1 MGIVRWFTTTIQSSS
16 EEVTTMTDK
25 ALLEKAIKAK
35 GVKKAFLAEQI
46 GLTPAG
52 FCNCLNNRA
61 EFKASQIN
69 TLCEILDIVD
79 LAEKEAIFFAD
90 FGG

>member
-1 MGIVRWFTTTIQSSS
+1 
-16 EEVTTMTDK
+16 MTNK
-25 ALLEKAIKAK
+25 ELLEKAIKAK
-35 GVKKAFLAEQI
+35 GVKKAFLAEKI
-46 GLTPAG
+46 GLSPAG

-69 TLCEILDIVD
+69 TLCEILGIES

-90 FGG
+90 SGV

>member
-1 MGIVRWFTTTIQSSS
+1 
-16 EEVTTMTDK
+16 MTNK
-25 ALLEKAIKAK
+25 ELLEKAIRDN
-35 GVKKAFLAEQI
+35 GLKKSFLAEKI

-69 TLCEILDIVD
+69 TLCELLGITD
-79 LAEKEAIFFAD
+79 LSTKEAIFFAPD
-90 FGG
+90 GV

>member
-1 MGIVRWFTTTIQSSS
+1 
-16 EEVTTMTDK
+16 MTNK
-25 ALLEKAIKAK
+25 ELLEKAIKDS
-35 GVKKAFLAEQI
+35 GLKKVFLAEKI

-69 TLCEILDIVD
+69 TLCELLGITD
-79 LAEKEAIFFAD
+79 LSTKEAIFFAQ
-90 FGG
+90 

>member
-1 MGIVRWFTTTIQSSS
+1 
-16 EEVTTMTDK
+16 MTNK
-25 ALLEKAIKAK
+25 KKLEQAIRAS
-35 GVKKAFLAEQI
+35 GLKKAFLAEKI
-46 GLTPAG
+46 GLSPAG

-69 TLCEILDIVD
+69 TLCDLLGIVD

>member
-1 MGIVRWFTTTIQSSS
+1 
-16 EEVTTMTDK
+16 MTNT
-25 ALLEKAIKAK
+25 ALLEKAIKDS
-35 GVKKAFLAEQI
+35 GLKKLFLAEKI

-52 FCNCLNNRA
+52 FYNCLNNRA

-69 TLCEILDIVD
+69 TLCDLLGITD
-79 LAEKEAIFFAD
+79 LATKEAIFFAG

>member
-1 MGIVRWFTTTIQSSS
+1 
-16 EEVTTMTDK
+16 MTNK
-25 ALLEKAIKAK
+25 ELLEKAIKAK
-35 GVKKAFLAEQI
+35 GLKKTFLASQI
-46 GLTPAG
+46 GLSPAG

-69 TLCEILDIVD
+69 ALCDLLGIVD
-79 LAEKEAIFFAD
+79 LADKEAIFFAD

>member
-1 MGIVRWFTTTIQSSS
+1 
-16 EEVTTMTDK
+16 VTNK
-25 ALLEKAIKAK
+25 ELLEKAIKAK
-35 GVKKAFLAEQI
+35 GLKKKFLAAKI
-46 GLTPAG
+46 GLSPAG

-61 EFKASQIN
+61 EFKASQID
-69 TLCEILDIVD
+69 TLCDLLGIVD

>member
-1 MGIVRWFTTTIQSSS
+1 
-16 EEVTTMTDK
+16 MTNKD
-25 ALLEKAIKAK
+25 LLEKAIKEK
-35 GVKKAFLAEQI
+35 GLKKAFLAEKI

-52 FCNCLNNRA
+52 FYNCLNNRA

-69 TLCEILDIVD
+69 TLCDLLGITD
-79 LAEKEAIFFAD
+79 LAEKEAIFFAA

>member
-1 MGIVRWFTTTIQSSS
+1 
-16 EEVTTMTDK
+16 MTNK
-25 ALLEKAIKAK
+25 ELLEQAIRDK
-35 GVKKAFLAEQI
+35 GLKKSFLAEKI

-69 TLCEILDIVD
+69 TLCD
-79 LAEKEAIFFAD
+79 LLGITDLQTKEAIFFAS
-90 FGG
+90 GGA

>member
-1 MGIVRWFTTTIQSSS
+1 
-16 EEVTTMTDK
+16 MTNK
-25 ALLEKAIKAK
+25 ELLEKAIKAK
-35 GVKKAFLAEQI
+35 GVKKAFLAEKI
-46 GLTPAG
+46 GLSPAG

-69 TLCEILDIVD
+69 TLCEILGIES

-90 FGG
+90 LGA

>member
-1 MGIVRWFTTTIQSSS
+1 
-16 EEVTTMTDK
+16 VTNK
-25 ALLEKAIKAK
+25 EKLEQAIKAK
-35 GVKKAFLAEQI
+35 GLKKAFLAEKI

-69 TLCEILDIVD
+69 TLCDVLGITD
-79 LAEKEAIFFAD
+79 LAEKEAIFFAEV
-90 FGG
+90 GG

>member
-1 MGIVRWFTTTIQSSS
+1 
-16 EEVTTMTDK
+16 MTNK
-25 ALLEKAIKAK
+25 ELLEKAIEAK
-35 GVKKAFLAEQI
+35 GLKKVFLAKQI

-69 TLCEILDIVD
+69 TLCDLLGITD
-79 LAEKEAIFFAD
+79 LAEKEAIFFD
-90 FGG
+90 VVGG

>member
-1 MGIVRWFTTTIQSSS
+1 
-16 EEVTTMTDK
+16 MTNK
-25 ALLEKAIKAK
+25 ELLEKAIRAK
-35 GVKKAFLAEQI
+35 GLKKKFLAQKI

-61 EFKASQIN
+61 EFKASQID
-69 TLCEILDIVD
+69 TLCDLLGIVD
-79 LAEKEAIFFAD
+79 LVEKEAIFFAN

>member
-1 MGIVRWFTTTIQSSS
+1 MTNTELLNEAIQKSG
-16 EEVTTMTDK
+16 
-25 ALLEKAIKAK
+25 L
-35 GVKKAFLAEQI
+35 KKAFLAEKI

-52 FCNCLNNRA
+52 FYNCLTNKA

-69 TLCEILDIVD
+69 ALCDMLGIDSLER
-79 LAEKEAIFFAD
+79 KEAIFFSD

>member
-1 MGIVRWFTTTIQSSS
+1 
-16 EEVTTMTDK
+16 MTNTE
-25 ALLEKAIKAK
+25 LLEKAIKESGLKK
-35 GVKKAFLAEQI
+35 GFLAEKI
-46 GLTPAG
+46 GLSAAG

-61 EFKASQIN
+61 EFRASQIN
-69 TLCEILDIVD
+69 ALCDLLGIVD

>member
-1 MGIVRWFTTTIQSSS
+1 
-16 EEVTTMTDK
+16 MTNK
-25 ALLEKAIKAK
+25 EKLEQAIKAK
-35 GVKKAFLAEQI
+35 GLKKAFLAEKI

-69 TLCEILDIVD
+69 TLCDVLGITD
-79 LAEKEAIFFAD
+79 LAEKEAIFFAEV
-90 FGG
+90 GG